1 MLTFSKLPI
10 PTINNYSMR
19 ILGNILWHIPFLGFI
34 DALLM
39 FIIGTLFTLTVVGAP
54 IGLGLLQLSRFYLS
68 PFSCAMVYKD
78 ELHIKQNEVLKVYS
92 LIVRIVYFPF
102 GLLCATIMAF
112 QIAGLFLSI
121 FGIPAA
127 IAVAKALPTIF
138 NPVNRK
144 CVPVGV
150 RDELK
155 RTQAQEYIQKKQ
167 MV

>member
-1 MLTFSKLPI
+1 
-10 PTINNYSMR
+10 MR
-19 ILGNILWHIPFLGFI
+19 TLGNILWHIPFLGFMS
-34 DALLM
+34 ALLM
-39 FIIGTLFTLTVVGAP
+39 FIVGTLFTLTVIGAP

-68 PFSCAMVYKD
+68 PFSSAMIYKD
-78 ELHIKQNEVLKVYS
+78 ELHIQQNEAWKVYS

-102 GLLCATIMAF
+102 GLLFATIMAF

-121 FGIPAA
+121 MGIPAA

-155 RTQAQEYIQKKQ
+155 RNQAQEYIRKNQ
-167 MV
+167 MA

>member
-1 MLTFSKLPI
+1 
-10 PTINNYSMR
+10 MR
-19 ILGNILWHIPFLGFI
+19 TLGNILWHIPFLGFI

-68 PFSCAMVYKD
+68 PFSSAMVYKD
-78 ELHIKQNEVLKVYS
+78 ELHIKQNEVWEVYS

-102 GLLCATIMAF
+102 GLLFATIMAF

-127 IAVAKALPTIF
+127 IVVAKALPTIF

-155 RTQAQEYIQKKQ
+155 RTQAQEYIQNKQ